1 MRVAI
6 CDDNQQDIERIRRY
20 TLRMIDYAVEYVF
33 YTRPEELLR
42 ECADAEQK
50 PDMYILDI
58 EMPGMDGLAV
68 AKQIRETDSK
78 ALLVFLTSYT
88 KYMPSVFEVVTFDFI
103 PKPISEERLR
113 VLFEKAGTYLNLTN
127 QSFSFS
133 YRRVRYSL
141 KFDEILYLEKRGRQA
156 IIHTKKMKYQSNM
169 NLNEIWEKLDERMFA
184 AVHGSFIVNLKHVH
198 SVSSGMVMLTD
209 GTELG
214 VTRGYRKELT
224 ESTSHLCREECDMA
238 LYGVRLVINLFDLCI
253 YRRYLEEF
261 IGNRKTSMEF
271 SVLLLIVCELIGS
284 AVNQMGISW
293 LNFVTM
299 VAILCVYVCQYEAGI
314 LSRLI
319 AVLLYMGIMGVAEPL
334 GYLFNKAFMEKVL
347 DDTTVSYYFIVFF
360 MALLKATIVEVFC
373 RLKSGKSIRLSAMPK
388 ETQYMLTMIPLCS
401 LISCFLLIEVAKEL
415 ISAQMVVLC
424 MCIIFV
430 IIITNYVIF
439 LMIEKYT
446 TVEEKQHEEEMIQ
459 REILYRN
466 EYYQDMERY
475 QEQIQDIRHDMKN
488 RLTGLLA
495 AAEQGS
501 AELIKDRLQ
510 EVLGDIRL
518 AEEII
523 YSANP
528 VVNAILKVK
537 SVKAKEKEIPMQ
549 VTTLL
554 PQRVSV
560 DIGDMGVLYGNL
572 LDNAIEAAMAVEQEK
587 RYVHVES
594 KFQEGRLLLSIKNSK
609 PSGTSSCQQTS
620 KKDKIKHGRGIRSVR
635 KVAEKYGGELMLK
648 DQGEHFEAV
657 LLLNGV
663 AKLE

>member
-1 MRVAI
+1 
-6 CDDNQQDIERIRRY
+6 
-20 TLRMIDYAVEYVF
+20 
-33 YTRPEELLR
+33 
-42 ECADAEQK
+42 
-50 PDMYILDI
+50 
-58 EMPGMDGLAV
+58 
-68 AKQIRETDSK
+68 
-78 ALLVFLTSYT
+78 
-88 KYMPSVFEVVTFDFI
+88 
-103 PKPISEERLR
+103 
-113 VLFEKAGTYLNLTN
+113 
-127 QSFSFS
+127 
-133 YRRVRYSL
+133 
-141 KFDEILYLEKRGRQA
+141 
-156 IIHTKKMKYQSNM
+156 
-169 NLNEIWEKLDERMFA
+169 
-184 AVHGSFIVNLKHVH
+184 
-198 SVSSGMVMLTD
+198 
-209 GTELG
+209 
-214 VTRGYRKELT
+214 
-224 ESTSHLCREECDMA
+224 MA

-314 LSRLI
+314 ASRLI

-475 QEQIQDIRHDMKN
+475 QEQIQDIR
-488 RLTGLLA
+488 
-495 AAEQGS
+495 
-501 AELIKDRLQ
+501 
-510 EVLGDIRL
+510 L

-537 SVKAKEKEIPMQ
+537 SIKAKEKEIPMQ

-609 PSGTSSCQQTS
+609 PSGTSSYQQTS

-635 KVAEKYGGELMLK
+635 KVAEKYGGELLLK

>member
-1 MRVAI
+1 
-6 CDDNQQDIERIRRY
+6 
-20 TLRMIDYAVEYVF
+20 
-33 YTRPEELLR
+33 
-42 ECADAEQK
+42 
-50 PDMYILDI
+50 
-58 EMPGMDGLAV
+58 
-68 AKQIRETDSK
+68 
-78 ALLVFLTSYT
+78 
-88 KYMPSVFEVVTFDFI
+88 
-103 PKPISEERLR
+103 
-113 VLFEKAGTYLNLTN
+113 
-127 QSFSFS
+127 
-133 YRRVRYSL
+133 
-141 KFDEILYLEKRGRQA
+141 
-156 IIHTKKMKYQSNM
+156 
-169 NLNEIWEKLDERMFA
+169 
-184 AVHGSFIVNLKHVH
+184 
-198 SVSSGMVMLTD
+198 
-209 GTELG
+209 
-214 VTRGYRKELT
+214 
-224 ESTSHLCREECDMA
+224 MA

-271 SVLLLIVCELIGS
+271 SILLLIVCELIGS

-314 LSRLI
+314 VSRLI

-373 RLKSGKSIRLSAMPK
+373 RLKSGRSIRLSAMPK

-475 QEQIQDIRHDMKN
+475 QEQIQDIR
-488 RLTGLLA
+488 
-495 AAEQGS
+495 
-501 AELIKDRLQ
+501 
-510 EVLGDIRL
+510 L

-523 YSANP
+523 YSANL

-620 KKDKIKHGRGIRSVR
+620 KKDKIKHGRGIRSLR

>member
-1 MRVAI
+1 
-6 CDDNQQDIERIRRY
+6 
-20 TLRMIDYAVEYVF
+20 
-33 YTRPEELLR
+33 
-42 ECADAEQK
+42 
-50 PDMYILDI
+50 
-58 EMPGMDGLAV
+58 
-68 AKQIRETDSK
+68 
-78 ALLVFLTSYT
+78 
-88 KYMPSVFEVVTFDFI
+88 
-103 PKPISEERLR
+103 
-113 VLFEKAGTYLNLTN
+113 
-127 QSFSFS
+127 
-133 YRRVRYSL
+133 
-141 KFDEILYLEKRGRQA
+141 
-156 IIHTKKMKYQSNM
+156 
-169 NLNEIWEKLDERMFA
+169 
-184 AVHGSFIVNLKHVH
+184 
-198 SVSSGMVMLTD
+198 
-209 GTELG
+209 
-214 VTRGYRKELT
+214 
-224 ESTSHLCREECDMA
+224 MA

-314 LSRLI
+314 VSRLI
-319 AVLLYMGIMGVAEPL
+319 AVLLYMGIMGISEPA
-334 GYLFNKAFMEKVL
+334 GYLFSKVFMEQIVE
-347 DDTTVSYYFIVFF
+347 DDVVIYYFSAFLVVIFRL
-360 MALLKATIVEVFC
+360 AIVEVFC
-373 RLKSGKSIRLSAMPK
+373 RLKAGKNVKVSSMPK
-388 ETQYMLTMIPLCS
+388 ETSYALALIPLCS

-430 IIITNYVIF
+430 IIITNYIIF

-446 TVEEKQHEEEMIQ
+446 TVEEKQYEEEMIQ

-475 QEQIQDIRHDMKN
+475 QEQIQ
-488 RLTGLLA
+488 
-495 AAEQGS
+495 
-501 AELIKDRLQ
+501 
-510 EVLGDIRL
+510 DIRL

-609 PSGTSSCQQTS
+609 PSGTSSYQQTN

-635 KVAEKYGGELMLK
+635 KVAEKYGGELLLK

-663 AKLE
+663 ATELQNWSETATYYSKPATCYR

>member
-1 MRVAI
+1 
-6 CDDNQQDIERIRRY
+6 
-20 TLRMIDYAVEYVF
+20 
-33 YTRPEELLR
+33 
-42 ECADAEQK
+42 
-50 PDMYILDI
+50 
-58 EMPGMDGLAV
+58 
-68 AKQIRETDSK
+68 
-78 ALLVFLTSYT
+78 
-88 KYMPSVFEVVTFDFI
+88 
-103 PKPISEERLR
+103 
-113 VLFEKAGTYLNLTN
+113 
-127 QSFSFS
+127 
-133 YRRVRYSL
+133 
-141 KFDEILYLEKRGRQA
+141 
-156 IIHTKKMKYQSNM
+156 
-169 NLNEIWEKLDERMFA
+169 
-184 AVHGSFIVNLKHVH
+184 
-198 SVSSGMVMLTD
+198 
-209 GTELG
+209 
-214 VTRGYRKELT
+214 
-224 ESTSHLCREECDMA
+224 MA

-271 SVLLLIVCELIGS
+271 SILLLIVCELIGS

-314 LSRLI
+314 VSRLI
-319 AVLLYMGIMGVAEPL
+319 AVLLYMGIMGISEPA
-334 GYLFNKAFMEKVL
+334 GYLFSKVFMEQIVE
-347 DDTTVSYYFIVFF
+347 DDVVIYYFSAFLVVIFRL
-360 MALLKATIVEVFC
+360 AIVEVFC
-373 RLKSGKSIRLSAMPK
+373 RLKAGKNVKVSSMPK
-388 ETQYMLTMIPLCS
+388 ETSYALALIPLCS

-430 IIITNYVIF
+430 IIITNYIIF

-446 TVEEKQHEEEMIQ
+446 TVEEKQYEEEMIQ

-475 QEQIQDIRHDMKN
+475 QEQIQ
-488 RLTGLLA
+488 
-495 AAEQGS
+495 
-501 AELIKDRLQ
+501 
-510 EVLGDIRL
+510 DIRL

-609 PSGTSSCQQTS
+609 PSGTSSYRQTS

-635 KVAEKYGGELMLK
+635 KVAEKYGGELLLK
-648 DQGEHFEAV
+648 DQGEHFEAA
-657 LLLNGV
+657 LLLNGIT
-663 AKLE
+663 KLE

>member
-1 MRVAI
+1 
-6 CDDNQQDIERIRRY
+6 
-20 TLRMIDYAVEYVF
+20 
-33 YTRPEELLR
+33 
-42 ECADAEQK
+42 
-50 PDMYILDI
+50 
-58 EMPGMDGLAV
+58 
-68 AKQIRETDSK
+68 
-78 ALLVFLTSYT
+78 
-88 KYMPSVFEVVTFDFI
+88 
-103 PKPISEERLR
+103 
-113 VLFEKAGTYLNLTN
+113 
-127 QSFSFS
+127 
-133 YRRVRYSL
+133 
-141 KFDEILYLEKRGRQA
+141 
-156 IIHTKKMKYQSNM
+156 
-169 NLNEIWEKLDERMFA
+169 
-184 AVHGSFIVNLKHVH
+184 
-198 SVSSGMVMLTD
+198 
-209 GTELG
+209 
-214 VTRGYRKELT
+214 
-224 ESTSHLCREECDMA
+224 MA

-299 VAILCVYVCQYEAGI
+299 VAILCVYVCQYEARI
-314 LSRLI
+314 VSRLI

-475 QEQIQDIRHDMKN
+475 QEQIQDIR
-488 RLTGLLA
+488 
-495 AAEQGS
+495 
-501 AELIKDRLQ
+501 
-510 EVLGDIRL
+510 L

-537 SVKAKEKEIPMQ
+537 SVKAKEKEILMQ

-609 PSGTSSCQQTS
+609 PSGTSSYQQTS

-635 KVAEKYGGELMLK
+635 KVAEKYGGELLLK

>member
-1 MRVAI
+1 
-6 CDDNQQDIERIRRY
+6 
-20 TLRMIDYAVEYVF
+20 
-33 YTRPEELLR
+33 
-42 ECADAEQK
+42 
-50 PDMYILDI
+50 
-58 EMPGMDGLAV
+58 
-68 AKQIRETDSK
+68 
-78 ALLVFLTSYT
+78 
-88 KYMPSVFEVVTFDFI
+88 
-103 PKPISEERLR
+103 
-113 VLFEKAGTYLNLTN
+113 
-127 QSFSFS
+127 
-133 YRRVRYSL
+133 
-141 KFDEILYLEKRGRQA
+141 
-156 IIHTKKMKYQSNM
+156 
-169 NLNEIWEKLDERMFA
+169 
-184 AVHGSFIVNLKHVH
+184 
-198 SVSSGMVMLTD
+198 
-209 GTELG
+209 
-214 VTRGYRKELT
+214 
-224 ESTSHLCREECDMA
+224 MA

-271 SVLLLIVCELIGS
+271 SVLLLVVCELIGS

-314 LSRLI
+314 VSRLI

-360 MALLKATIVEVFC
+360 MAFLKATIVEVFC

-475 QEQIQDIRHDMKN
+475 QEQIQ
-488 RLTGLLA
+488 
-495 AAEQGS
+495 
-501 AELIKDRLQ
+501 
-510 EVLGDIRL
+510 DIRL

-635 KVAEKYGGELMLK
+635 KVAEKYGGELILK

>member
-1 MRVAI
+1 
-6 CDDNQQDIERIRRY
+6 
-20 TLRMIDYAVEYVF
+20 
-33 YTRPEELLR
+33 
-42 ECADAEQK
+42 
-50 PDMYILDI
+50 
-58 EMPGMDGLAV
+58 
-68 AKQIRETDSK
+68 
-78 ALLVFLTSYT
+78 
-88 KYMPSVFEVVTFDFI
+88 
-103 PKPISEERLR
+103 
-113 VLFEKAGTYLNLTN
+113 
-127 QSFSFS
+127 
-133 YRRVRYSL
+133 
-141 KFDEILYLEKRGRQA
+141 
-156 IIHTKKMKYQSNM
+156 
-169 NLNEIWEKLDERMFA
+169 
-184 AVHGSFIVNLKHVH
+184 
-198 SVSSGMVMLTD
+198 
-209 GTELG
+209 
-214 VTRGYRKELT
+214 
-224 ESTSHLCREECDMA
+224 MA

-314 LSRLI
+314 VSRLI

-430 IIITNYVIF
+430 IIITNYIIF

-475 QEQIQDIRHDMKN
+475 QEQIQ
-488 RLTGLLA
+488 
-495 AAEQGS
+495 
-501 AELIKDRLQ
+501 
-510 EVLGDIRL
+510 DIRL

-609 PSGTSSCQQTS
+609 PSGTSSYQQTS

-635 KVAEKYGGELMLK
+635 KVAEKYGGELLLK

>member
-1 MRVAI
+1 
-6 CDDNQQDIERIRRY
+6 
-20 TLRMIDYAVEYVF
+20 
-33 YTRPEELLR
+33 
-42 ECADAEQK
+42 
-50 PDMYILDI
+50 
-58 EMPGMDGLAV
+58 
-68 AKQIRETDSK
+68 
-78 ALLVFLTSYT
+78 
-88 KYMPSVFEVVTFDFI
+88 
-103 PKPISEERLR
+103 
-113 VLFEKAGTYLNLTN
+113 
-127 QSFSFS
+127 
-133 YRRVRYSL
+133 
-141 KFDEILYLEKRGRQA
+141 
-156 IIHTKKMKYQSNM
+156 
-169 NLNEIWEKLDERMFA
+169 
-184 AVHGSFIVNLKHVH
+184 
-198 SVSSGMVMLTD
+198 
-209 GTELG
+209 
-214 VTRGYRKELT
+214 
-224 ESTSHLCREECDMA
+224 MA

-299 VAILCVYVCQYEAGI
+299 VAILCVYVCQYEARI
-314 LSRLI
+314 VSRLI

-475 QEQIQDIRHDMKN
+475 QEQIQDIR
-488 RLTGLLA
+488 
-495 AAEQGS
+495 
-501 AELIKDRLQ
+501 
-510 EVLGDIRL
+510 L

-609 PSGTSSCQQTS
+609 PSETSSYQQTN

-635 KVAEKYGGELMLK
+635 KVAEKYGGELLLK

>member
-1 MRVAI
+1 
-6 CDDNQQDIERIRRY
+6 
-20 TLRMIDYAVEYVF
+20 
-33 YTRPEELLR
+33 
-42 ECADAEQK
+42 
-50 PDMYILDI
+50 
-58 EMPGMDGLAV
+58 
-68 AKQIRETDSK
+68 
-78 ALLVFLTSYT
+78 
-88 KYMPSVFEVVTFDFI
+88 
-103 PKPISEERLR
+103 
-113 VLFEKAGTYLNLTN
+113 
-127 QSFSFS
+127 
-133 YRRVRYSL
+133 
-141 KFDEILYLEKRGRQA
+141 
-156 IIHTKKMKYQSNM
+156 
-169 NLNEIWEKLDERMFA
+169 
-184 AVHGSFIVNLKHVH
+184 
-198 SVSSGMVMLTD
+198 
-209 GTELG
+209 
-214 VTRGYRKELT
+214 
-224 ESTSHLCREECDMA
+224 MA

-314 LSRLI
+314 VSRLI

-475 QEQIQDIRHDMKN
+475 QEQIQDI
-488 RLTGLLA
+488 
-495 AAEQGS
+495 
-501 AELIKDRLQ
+501 
-510 EVLGDIRL
+510 L

-609 PSGTSSCQQTS
+609 PSGTSSYQQTS

-635 KVAEKYGGELMLK
+635 KVAEKYGGELLLK

>member
-1 MRVAI
+1 
-6 CDDNQQDIERIRRY
+6 
-20 TLRMIDYAVEYVF
+20 
-33 YTRPEELLR
+33 
-42 ECADAEQK
+42 
-50 PDMYILDI
+50 
-58 EMPGMDGLAV
+58 
-68 AKQIRETDSK
+68 
-78 ALLVFLTSYT
+78 
-88 KYMPSVFEVVTFDFI
+88 
-103 PKPISEERLR
+103 
-113 VLFEKAGTYLNLTN
+113 
-127 QSFSFS
+127 
-133 YRRVRYSL
+133 
-141 KFDEILYLEKRGRQA
+141 
-156 IIHTKKMKYQSNM
+156 
-169 NLNEIWEKLDERMFA
+169 
-184 AVHGSFIVNLKHVH
+184 
-198 SVSSGMVMLTD
+198 
-209 GTELG
+209 
-214 VTRGYRKELT
+214 
-224 ESTSHLCREECDMA
+224 MA

-314 LSRLI
+314 VSRLI

-373 RLKSGKSIRLSAMPK
+373 TKSMYVVWIVLAVSVLF
-388 ETQYMLTMIPLCS
+388 TTFMIPLCS

-609 PSGTSSCQQTS
+609 PSGTSSYQQTS

>member
-1 MRVAI
+1 
-6 CDDNQQDIERIRRY
+6 
-20 TLRMIDYAVEYVF
+20 
-33 YTRPEELLR
+33 
-42 ECADAEQK
+42 
-50 PDMYILDI
+50 
-58 EMPGMDGLAV
+58 
-68 AKQIRETDSK
+68 
-78 ALLVFLTSYT
+78 
-88 KYMPSVFEVVTFDFI
+88 
-103 PKPISEERLR
+103 
-113 VLFEKAGTYLNLTN
+113 
-127 QSFSFS
+127 
-133 YRRVRYSL
+133 
-141 KFDEILYLEKRGRQA
+141 
-156 IIHTKKMKYQSNM
+156 
-169 NLNEIWEKLDERMFA
+169 
-184 AVHGSFIVNLKHVH
+184 
-198 SVSSGMVMLTD
+198 
-209 GTELG
+209 
-214 VTRGYRKELT
+214 
-224 ESTSHLCREECDMA
+224 MA

-293 LNFVTM
+293 LNFV
-299 VAILCVYVCQYEAGI
+299 VAVVILTVYIGQYDTK
-314 LSRLI
+314 LSNGFI
-319 AVLLYMGIMGVAEPL
+319 AMLLYLGIIGITEPT
-334 GYLFNKAFMEKVL
+334 GYLFSKVFMEQLVE
-347 DDTTVSYYFIVFF
+347 DDVVIYYFSAFLVVIFRL
-360 MALLKATIVEVFC
+360 AIVEVFC
-373 RLKSGKSIRLSAMPK
+373 RLKAGKNVKVSSMPK
-388 ETQYMLTMIPLCS
+388 ETSYALALIPLCS

-430 IIITNYVIF
+430 IIITNYIIF

-501 AELIKDRLQ
+501 AELIRDRLQ
-510 EVLGDIRL
+510 ELLGDIRL

-528 VVNAILKVK
+528 VVNAILKIK
-537 SVKAKEKEIPMQ
+537 GVKAKEKEIPMQ

-620 KKDKIKHGRGIRSVR
+620 KKDKIKHGRGIRSLR

>member
-1 MRVAI
+1 
-6 CDDNQQDIERIRRY
+6 
-20 TLRMIDYAVEYVF
+20 
-33 YTRPEELLR
+33 
-42 ECADAEQK
+42 
-50 PDMYILDI
+50 
-58 EMPGMDGLAV
+58 
-68 AKQIRETDSK
+68 
-78 ALLVFLTSYT
+78 
-88 KYMPSVFEVVTFDFI
+88 
-103 PKPISEERLR
+103 
-113 VLFEKAGTYLNLTN
+113 
-127 QSFSFS
+127 
-133 YRRVRYSL
+133 
-141 KFDEILYLEKRGRQA
+141 
-156 IIHTKKMKYQSNM
+156 
-169 NLNEIWEKLDERMFA
+169 
-184 AVHGSFIVNLKHVH
+184 
-198 SVSSGMVMLTD
+198 
-209 GTELG
+209 
-214 VTRGYRKELT
+214 
-224 ESTSHLCREECDMA
+224 MA

-475 QEQIQDIRHDMKN
+475 QEQIQDIR
-488 RLTGLLA
+488 
-495 AAEQGS
+495 
-501 AELIKDRLQ
+501 
-510 EVLGDIRL
+510 L

-609 PSGTSSCQQTS
+609 PSETSSYQQTN

-635 KVAEKYGGELMLK
+635 KVAEKYGGELLLK

>member
-1 MRVAI
+1 
-6 CDDNQQDIERIRRY
+6 
-20 TLRMIDYAVEYVF
+20 
-33 YTRPEELLR
+33 
-42 ECADAEQK
+42 
-50 PDMYILDI
+50 
-58 EMPGMDGLAV
+58 
-68 AKQIRETDSK
+68 
-78 ALLVFLTSYT
+78 
-88 KYMPSVFEVVTFDFI
+88 
-103 PKPISEERLR
+103 
-113 VLFEKAGTYLNLTN
+113 
-127 QSFSFS
+127 
-133 YRRVRYSL
+133 
-141 KFDEILYLEKRGRQA
+141 
-156 IIHTKKMKYQSNM
+156 
-169 NLNEIWEKLDERMFA
+169 
-184 AVHGSFIVNLKHVH
+184 
-198 SVSSGMVMLTD
+198 
-209 GTELG
+209 
-214 VTRGYRKELT
+214 
-224 ESTSHLCREECDMA
+224 MA

-299 VAILCVYVCQYEAGI
+299 VVILCVYVCQYEAGI
-314 LSRLI
+314 VSRLI
-319 AVLLYMGIMGVAEPL
+319 AVLLYMGIMGISEPA
-334 GYLFNKAFMEKVL
+334 GYLFSKVFMEQIVE
-347 DDTTVSYYFIVFF
+347 DDVVIYYFSAFLVVIFRL
-360 MALLKATIVEVFC
+360 AIVEVFC
-373 RLKSGKSIRLSAMPK
+373 RLKAGKNVKVSSMPK
-388 ETQYMLTMIPLCS
+388 ETSYALALIPLCS

-430 IIITNYVIF
+430 IIITNYIIF

-446 TVEEKQHEEEMIQ
+446 TVEEKQYEEEMIQ

-475 QEQIQDIRHDMKN
+475 QEQIQ
-488 RLTGLLA
+488 
-495 AAEQGS
+495 
-501 AELIKDRLQ
+501 
-510 EVLGDIRL
+510 DIRL

>member
-1 MRVAI
+1 
-6 CDDNQQDIERIRRY
+6 
-20 TLRMIDYAVEYVF
+20 
-33 YTRPEELLR
+33 
-42 ECADAEQK
+42 
-50 PDMYILDI
+50 
-58 EMPGMDGLAV
+58 
-68 AKQIRETDSK
+68 
-78 ALLVFLTSYT
+78 
-88 KYMPSVFEVVTFDFI
+88 
-103 PKPISEERLR
+103 
-113 VLFEKAGTYLNLTN
+113 
-127 QSFSFS
+127 
-133 YRRVRYSL
+133 
-141 KFDEILYLEKRGRQA
+141 
-156 IIHTKKMKYQSNM
+156 
-169 NLNEIWEKLDERMFA
+169 
-184 AVHGSFIVNLKHVH
+184 
-198 SVSSGMVMLTD
+198 
-209 GTELG
+209 
-214 VTRGYRKELT
+214 
-224 ESTSHLCREECDMA
+224 MA

-314 LSRLI
+314 VSRLI
-319 AVLLYMGIMGVAEPL
+319 AVLLYMGIMGISEPA
-334 GYLFNKAFMEKVL
+334 GYLFSKVFMEQIVE
-347 DDTTVSYYFIVFF
+347 DDVVIYYFSAFLVVIFRL
-360 MALLKATIVEVFC
+360 AIVEVFC
-373 RLKSGKSIRLSAMPK
+373 RMKAGKNVKVSSMPK
-388 ETQYMLTMIPLCS
+388 ETSYALALIPLCS

-430 IIITNYVIF
+430 IIITNYIIF
-439 LMIEKYT
+439 LMIVKYT
-446 TVEEKQHEEEMIQ
+446 TVEEKQYEEEMIQ

-475 QEQIQDIRHDMKN
+475 QEQIQDIR
-488 RLTGLLA
+488 
-495 AAEQGS
+495 
-501 AELIKDRLQ
+501 
-510 EVLGDIRL
+510 L

-537 SVKAKEKEIPMQ
+537 SIKAKEKEIPMQ

-609 PSGTSSCQQTS
+609 PSGTSSYQQTS

-635 KVAEKYGGELMLK
+635 KVAEKYGGELLLK
-648 DQGEHFEAV
+648 DQGEHFEAA
-657 LLLNGV
+657 LLLNGIT
-663 AKLE
+663 KME

>member
-1 MRVAI
+1 
-6 CDDNQQDIERIRRY
+6 
-20 TLRMIDYAVEYVF
+20 
-33 YTRPEELLR
+33 
-42 ECADAEQK
+42 
-50 PDMYILDI
+50 
-58 EMPGMDGLAV
+58 
-68 AKQIRETDSK
+68 
-78 ALLVFLTSYT
+78 
-88 KYMPSVFEVVTFDFI
+88 
-103 PKPISEERLR
+103 
-113 VLFEKAGTYLNLTN
+113 
-127 QSFSFS
+127 
-133 YRRVRYSL
+133 
-141 KFDEILYLEKRGRQA
+141 
-156 IIHTKKMKYQSNM
+156 
-169 NLNEIWEKLDERMFA
+169 
-184 AVHGSFIVNLKHVH
+184 
-198 SVSSGMVMLTD
+198 
-209 GTELG
+209 
-214 VTRGYRKELT
+214 
-224 ESTSHLCREECDMA
+224 MA

-314 LSRLI
+314 VSRLI

-518 AEEII
+518 AEE
-523 YSANP
+523 
-528 VVNAILKVK
+528 
-537 SVKAKEKEIPMQ
+537 KEIPMQ

-609 PSGTSSCQQTS
+609 PSGTSSYQQTS

>member
-1 MRVAI
+1 
-6 CDDNQQDIERIRRY
+6 
-20 TLRMIDYAVEYVF
+20 
-33 YTRPEELLR
+33 
-42 ECADAEQK
+42 
-50 PDMYILDI
+50 
-58 EMPGMDGLAV
+58 
-68 AKQIRETDSK
+68 
-78 ALLVFLTSYT
+78 
-88 KYMPSVFEVVTFDFI
+88 
-103 PKPISEERLR
+103 
-113 VLFEKAGTYLNLTN
+113 
-127 QSFSFS
+127 
-133 YRRVRYSL
+133 
-141 KFDEILYLEKRGRQA
+141 
-156 IIHTKKMKYQSNM
+156 
-169 NLNEIWEKLDERMFA
+169 
-184 AVHGSFIVNLKHVH
+184 
-198 SVSSGMVMLTD
+198 
-209 GTELG
+209 
-214 VTRGYRKELT
+214 
-224 ESTSHLCREECDMA
+224 MA

-253 YRRYLEEF
+253 YRRYLEKF

-314 LSRLI
+314 ASRLI
-319 AVLLYMGIMGVAEPL
+319 AVLLYMGIMGISEPA
-334 GYLFNKAFMEKVL
+334 GYLFSKVFMEQIVE
-347 DDTTVSYYFIVFF
+347 DDVVIYYFSAFLVVIFRLV
-360 MALLKATIVEVFC
+360 IVEVFC
-373 RLKSGKSIRLSAMPK
+373 RLKAGKNVKLSSMPK
-388 ETQYMLTMIPLCS
+388 ETSYALALIPLCS

-430 IIITNYVIF
+430 IIITNYIIF

-475 QEQIQDIRHDMKN
+475 QEQIQ
-488 RLTGLLA
+488 
-495 AAEQGS
+495 
-501 AELIKDRLQ
+501 
-510 EVLGDIRL
+510 DIRL

-635 KVAEKYGGELMLK
+635 KVAEKYGGELLLK

-657 LLLNGV
+657 LLLNGI

>member
-1 MRVAI
+1 
-6 CDDNQQDIERIRRY
+6 
-20 TLRMIDYAVEYVF
+20 
-33 YTRPEELLR
+33 
-42 ECADAEQK
+42 
-50 PDMYILDI
+50 
-58 EMPGMDGLAV
+58 
-68 AKQIRETDSK
+68 
-78 ALLVFLTSYT
+78 
-88 KYMPSVFEVVTFDFI
+88 
-103 PKPISEERLR
+103 
-113 VLFEKAGTYLNLTN
+113 
-127 QSFSFS
+127 
-133 YRRVRYSL
+133 
-141 KFDEILYLEKRGRQA
+141 
-156 IIHTKKMKYQSNM
+156 
-169 NLNEIWEKLDERMFA
+169 
-184 AVHGSFIVNLKHVH
+184 
-198 SVSSGMVMLTD
+198 
-209 GTELG
+209 
-214 VTRGYRKELT
+214 
-224 ESTSHLCREECDMA
+224 MA

-314 LSRLI
+314 VSRLI

-488 RLTGLLA
+488 RPDGTARSGGTGKCGTD
-495 AAEQGS
+495 QGQTAGS
-501 AELIKDRLQ
+501 IGRYPAGRRDHLFRKSCGECHIK
-510 EVLGDIRL
+510 
-518 AEEII
+518 
-523 YSANP
+523 
-528 VVNAILKVK
+528 
-537 SVKAKEKEIPMQ
+537 
-549 VTTLL
+549 
-554 PQRVSV
+554 
-560 DIGDMGVLYGNL
+560 
-572 LDNAIEAAMAVEQEK
+572 
-587 RYVHVES
+587 
-594 KFQEGRLLLSIKNSK
+594 
-609 PSGTSSCQQTS
+609 S
-620 KKDKIKHGRGIRSVR
+620 KKRKGKRERDTDAGYNAAPPESIRRYRGHGCSVW
-635 KVAEKYGGELMLK
+635 ESFG
-648 DQGEHFEAV
+648 
-657 LLLNGV
+657 
-663 AKLE
+663 

>member
-1 MRVAI
+1 
-6 CDDNQQDIERIRRY
+6 
-20 TLRMIDYAVEYVF
+20 
-33 YTRPEELLR
+33 
-42 ECADAEQK
+42 
-50 PDMYILDI
+50 
-58 EMPGMDGLAV
+58 
-68 AKQIRETDSK
+68 
-78 ALLVFLTSYT
+78 
-88 KYMPSVFEVVTFDFI
+88 
-103 PKPISEERLR
+103 
-113 VLFEKAGTYLNLTN
+113 
-127 QSFSFS
+127 
-133 YRRVRYSL
+133 
-141 KFDEILYLEKRGRQA
+141 
-156 IIHTKKMKYQSNM
+156 
-169 NLNEIWEKLDERMFA
+169 
-184 AVHGSFIVNLKHVH
+184 
-198 SVSSGMVMLTD
+198 
-209 GTELG
+209 
-214 VTRGYRKELT
+214 
-224 ESTSHLCREECDMA
+224 MA

-314 LSRLI
+314 VSRLI
-319 AVLLYMGIMGVAEPL
+319 AVLLYMGIMGISEPA
-334 GYLFNKAFMEKVL
+334 GYLFSKVFMEQIVE
-347 DDTTVSYYFIVFF
+347 DDVVIYYFSAFLVVIFRL
-360 MALLKATIVEVFC
+360 AIVEVFC
-373 RLKSGKSIRLSAMPK
+373 RLKAGKNVKVSSMPK
-388 ETQYMLTMIPLCS
+388 ETSYALALIPLCS

-430 IIITNYVIF
+430 IIITNYIIF

-446 TVEEKQHEEEMIQ
+446 TVEEKQYEEEMIQ

-475 QEQIQDIRHDMKN
+475 QEQIQ
-488 RLTGLLA
+488 
-495 AAEQGS
+495 
-501 AELIKDRLQ
+501 
-510 EVLGDIRL
+510 DIRL

>member
-1 MRVAI
+1 
-6 CDDNQQDIERIRRY
+6 
-20 TLRMIDYAVEYVF
+20 
-33 YTRPEELLR
+33 
-42 ECADAEQK
+42 
-50 PDMYILDI
+50 
-58 EMPGMDGLAV
+58 
-68 AKQIRETDSK
+68 
-78 ALLVFLTSYT
+78 
-88 KYMPSVFEVVTFDFI
+88 
-103 PKPISEERLR
+103 
-113 VLFEKAGTYLNLTN
+113 
-127 QSFSFS
+127 
-133 YRRVRYSL
+133 
-141 KFDEILYLEKRGRQA
+141 
-156 IIHTKKMKYQSNM
+156 
-169 NLNEIWEKLDERMFA
+169 
-184 AVHGSFIVNLKHVH
+184 
-198 SVSSGMVMLTD
+198 
-209 GTELG
+209 
-214 VTRGYRKELT
+214 
-224 ESTSHLCREECDMA
+224 MA

-271 SVLLLIVCELIGS
+271 SILLLIVCELIGS

-293 LNFVTM
+293 LNFMTM

-314 LSRLI
+314 VSRLI

-373 RLKSGKSIRLSAMPK
+373 RLKSGRSIRLSAMPK

-475 QEQIQDIRHDMKN
+475 QEQIQ
-488 RLTGLLA
+488 
-495 AAEQGS
+495 
-501 AELIKDRLQ
+501 
-510 EVLGDIRL
+510 DIRL

-635 KVAEKYGGELMLK
+635 KVAEKYGGELILK

>member
-1 MRVAI
+1 
-6 CDDNQQDIERIRRY
+6 
-20 TLRMIDYAVEYVF
+20 
-33 YTRPEELLR
+33 
-42 ECADAEQK
+42 
-50 PDMYILDI
+50 
-58 EMPGMDGLAV
+58 
-68 AKQIRETDSK
+68 
-78 ALLVFLTSYT
+78 
-88 KYMPSVFEVVTFDFI
+88 
-103 PKPISEERLR
+103 
-113 VLFEKAGTYLNLTN
+113 
-127 QSFSFS
+127 
-133 YRRVRYSL
+133 
-141 KFDEILYLEKRGRQA
+141 
-156 IIHTKKMKYQSNM
+156 
-169 NLNEIWEKLDERMFA
+169 
-184 AVHGSFIVNLKHVH
+184 
-198 SVSSGMVMLTD
+198 
-209 GTELG
+209 
-214 VTRGYRKELT
+214 
-224 ESTSHLCREECDMA
+224 MA

-253 YRRYLEEF
+253 YRRYLEKF

-314 LSRLI
+314 ASRLI
-319 AVLLYMGIMGVAEPL
+319 AVLLYMGIMGISEPA
-334 GYLFNKAFMEKVL
+334 GYLFSKVFMEQIVE
-347 DDTTVSYYFIVFF
+347 DDVVIYYFSAFLVVIFRLV
-360 MALLKATIVEVFC
+360 IVEVFC
-373 RLKSGKSIRLSAMPK
+373 RLKAGKNVKLSSMPK
-388 ETQYMLTMIPLCS
+388 ETSYALALIPLCS

-430 IIITNYVIF
+430 IIITNYIIF

-475 QEQIQDIRHDMKN
+475 QEQIQ
-488 RLTGLLA
+488 
-495 AAEQGS
+495 
-501 AELIKDRLQ
+501 
-510 EVLGDIRL
+510 DIRL

-635 KVAEKYGGELMLK
+635 KVAEKYGGELILK

>member
-1 MRVAI
+1 
-6 CDDNQQDIERIRRY
+6 
-20 TLRMIDYAVEYVF
+20 
-33 YTRPEELLR
+33 
-42 ECADAEQK
+42 
-50 PDMYILDI
+50 
-58 EMPGMDGLAV
+58 
-68 AKQIRETDSK
+68 
-78 ALLVFLTSYT
+78 
-88 KYMPSVFEVVTFDFI
+88 
-103 PKPISEERLR
+103 
-113 VLFEKAGTYLNLTN
+113 
-127 QSFSFS
+127 
-133 YRRVRYSL
+133 
-141 KFDEILYLEKRGRQA
+141 
-156 IIHTKKMKYQSNM
+156 
-169 NLNEIWEKLDERMFA
+169 
-184 AVHGSFIVNLKHVH
+184 
-198 SVSSGMVMLTD
+198 
-209 GTELG
+209 
-214 VTRGYRKELT
+214 
-224 ESTSHLCREECDMA
+224 MA

-314 LSRLI
+314 ASRLI

-373 RLKSGKSIRLSAMPK
+373 RLKSGRSIRLSAMPK

-475 QEQIQDIRHDMKN
+475 QEQIQ
-488 RLTGLLA
+488 
-495 AAEQGS
+495 
-501 AELIKDRLQ
+501 
-510 EVLGDIRL
+510 DIRL

-635 KVAEKYGGELMLK
+635 KVAEKYGGELILK

>member
-1 MRVAI
+1 
-6 CDDNQQDIERIRRY
+6 
-20 TLRMIDYAVEYVF
+20 
-33 YTRPEELLR
+33 
-42 ECADAEQK
+42 
-50 PDMYILDI
+50 
-58 EMPGMDGLAV
+58 
-68 AKQIRETDSK
+68 
-78 ALLVFLTSYT
+78 
-88 KYMPSVFEVVTFDFI
+88 
-103 PKPISEERLR
+103 
-113 VLFEKAGTYLNLTN
+113 
-127 QSFSFS
+127 
-133 YRRVRYSL
+133 
-141 KFDEILYLEKRGRQA
+141 
-156 IIHTKKMKYQSNM
+156 
-169 NLNEIWEKLDERMFA
+169 
-184 AVHGSFIVNLKHVH
+184 
-198 SVSSGMVMLTD
+198 
-209 GTELG
+209 
-214 VTRGYRKELT
+214 
-224 ESTSHLCREECDMA
+224 MA

-314 LSRLI
+314 VSRLI
-319 AVLLYMGIMGVAEPL
+319 AVLLYMGIMGISEPA
-334 GYLFNKAFMEKVL
+334 GYLFSKVFMEQIVE
-347 DDTTVSYYFIVFF
+347 DDVVIYYFSAFLVVIFRL
-360 MALLKATIVEVFC
+360 AIVEVFC
-373 RLKSGKSIRLSAMPK
+373 RLKAGKNVKVSSMPK
-388 ETQYMLTMIPLCS
+388 ETSYALALIPLCS

-430 IIITNYVIF
+430 IIITNYIIF

-446 TVEEKQHEEEMIQ
+446 TVEEKQYEEEMIQ

-475 QEQIQDIRHDMKN
+475 QEQIQ
-488 RLTGLLA
+488 
-495 AAEQGS
+495 
-501 AELIKDRLQ
+501 
-510 EVLGDIRL
+510 DIRL

-609 PSGTSSCQQTS
+609 PSGTSSYQQTN

-635 KVAEKYGGELMLK
+635 KVAEKYGGELLLK

>member
-1 MRVAI
+1 
-6 CDDNQQDIERIRRY
+6 
-20 TLRMIDYAVEYVF
+20 
-33 YTRPEELLR
+33 
-42 ECADAEQK
+42 
-50 PDMYILDI
+50 
-58 EMPGMDGLAV
+58 
-68 AKQIRETDSK
+68 
-78 ALLVFLTSYT
+78 
-88 KYMPSVFEVVTFDFI
+88 
-103 PKPISEERLR
+103 
-113 VLFEKAGTYLNLTN
+113 
-127 QSFSFS
+127 
-133 YRRVRYSL
+133 
-141 KFDEILYLEKRGRQA
+141 
-156 IIHTKKMKYQSNM
+156 
-169 NLNEIWEKLDERMFA
+169 
-184 AVHGSFIVNLKHVH
+184 
-198 SVSSGMVMLTD
+198 
-209 GTELG
+209 
-214 VTRGYRKELT
+214 
-224 ESTSHLCREECDMA
+224 MA

-314 LSRLI
+314 VSRLI

-475 QEQIQDIRHDMKN
+475 QEQIQDIR
-488 RLTGLLA
+488 
-495 AAEQGS
+495 
-501 AELIKDRLQ
+501 
-510 EVLGDIRL
+510 L

-537 SVKAKEKEIPMQ
+537 SIKAKEKEIPMQ

-609 PSGTSSCQQTS
+609 PSGTSSYQQTN

-635 KVAEKYGGELMLK
+635 KVAEKYGGELLLK

>member
-1 MRVAI
+1 
-6 CDDNQQDIERIRRY
+6 
-20 TLRMIDYAVEYVF
+20 
-33 YTRPEELLR
+33 
-42 ECADAEQK
+42 
-50 PDMYILDI
+50 
-58 EMPGMDGLAV
+58 
-68 AKQIRETDSK
+68 
-78 ALLVFLTSYT
+78 
-88 KYMPSVFEVVTFDFI
+88 
-103 PKPISEERLR
+103 
-113 VLFEKAGTYLNLTN
+113 
-127 QSFSFS
+127 
-133 YRRVRYSL
+133 
-141 KFDEILYLEKRGRQA
+141 
-156 IIHTKKMKYQSNM
+156 
-169 NLNEIWEKLDERMFA
+169 
-184 AVHGSFIVNLKHVH
+184 
-198 SVSSGMVMLTD
+198 
-209 GTELG
+209 
-214 VTRGYRKELT
+214 
-224 ESTSHLCREECDMA
+224 MA

-314 LSRLI
+314 VSRLI
-319 AVLLYMGIMGVAEPL
+319 AVLLYMGIMGISEPA
-334 GYLFNKAFMEKVL
+334 GYLFSKVFMEQIVE
-347 DDTTVSYYFIVFF
+347 DDVVIYYFSAFLVVIFRL
-360 MALLKATIVEVFC
+360 AIVEVFC
-373 RLKSGKSIRLSAMPK
+373 RMKAGKNVKVSSMPK
-388 ETQYMLTMIPLCS
+388 ETSYALALIPLCS

-430 IIITNYVIF
+430 IIITNYIIF

-446 TVEEKQHEEEMIQ
+446 TVEEKQYEEEMIQ

-475 QEQIQDIRHDMKN
+475 QEQIQDIR
-488 RLTGLLA
+488 
-495 AAEQGS
+495 
-501 AELIKDRLQ
+501 
-510 EVLGDIRL
+510 L

-537 SVKAKEKEIPMQ
+537 SIKAKEKEIPMQ

-609 PSGTSSCQQTS
+609 PSGTSSYQQTS

-635 KVAEKYGGELMLK
+635 KVAEKYGGELLLK